1 MEVPFVWGEYLAFS
15 VVRMRQTQI
24 KCFVLFSSYVFTIQL
39 ISEESG
45 RIHYQ
50 ETASPKPAAGR
61 ANTDESC
68 LTIQEDKRNFKPDMI
83 CRNRKTNKQ
92 NRTEEKCQSKPD
104 NIAAIDSA
112 A

>member
-1 MEVPFVWGEYLAFS
+1 M
-15 VVRMRQTQI
+15 
-24 KCFVLFSSYVFTIQL
+24 FTIQL

-50 ETASPKPAAGR
+50 KTTSPKPAAAS

-68 LTIQEDKRNFKPDMI
+68 FTIQEDKRNFKADMI
-83 CRNRKTNKQ
+83 CRNKKTNKKKT
-92 NRTEEKCQSKPD
+92 TEEKCQSKPD